1 MSECLPGGWGQS
13 RLSGIECSSGQSER
27 LMISRS
33 GRRRMCVE
41 VFLVM
46 LAGSMLSPLHV
57 AEAGTRWFKSKAG
70 GYQVGIPDSWH
81 VKEIPG
87 RESYQAALSR
97 EQVEKPGELYR
108 YG

>member
-1 MSECLPGGWGQS
+1 MRISEQG
-13 RLSGIECSSGQSER
+13 ER

-33 GRRRMCVE
+33 GRRSMCVGG
-41 VFLVM
+41 FLVV

-81 VKEIPG
+81 VKETPG

-97 EQVEKPGELYR
+97 EQVANPGDLYR
-108 YG
+108 YGLSVLRV